1 MRSVLSMMPRRIPR
15 LKARA
20 ICLLLFVLAVPSTTH
35 AQPQPPKDF
44 VAVDE
49 TAPGEQI
56 PAMPLIAGAYGF
68 IWIVLLGYV
77 WSIGRRLQK
86 VEGELAELETRK
98 PPFAEATGGR
108 E

>member
-1 MRSVLSMMPRRIPR
+1 MKIVMMC
-15 LKARA
+15 AW
-20 ICLLLFVLAVPSTTH
+20 LLLASVGAG

-56 PAMPLIAGAYGF
+56 PALPLIASAYGF
-68 IWIVLLGYV
+68 IWVVLLGYV

-86 VEGELAELETRK
+86 VEGELTELESRRK
-98 PPFAEATGGR
+98 SPYAGATESR
-108 E
+108 

>member
-1 MRSVLSMMPRRIPR
+1 MRIVMMC
-15 LKARA
+15 AW
-20 ICLLLFVLAVPSTTH
+20 LLLAPLAVQ

-56 PAMPLIAGAYGF
+56 PALPLIASAYGF

-98 PPFAEATGGR
+98 R
-108 E
+108 